1 VAEADGE
8 SARNGIMK
16 IGISWRWGSFWIG
29 AHWSAYNRR
38 LCINVMPFFTIWIV
52 LPGGQTPLKCDQKN

>member
-1 VAEADGE
+1 
-8 SARNGIMK
+8 MK